1 MERIWHELLGAA
13 AANAGRL
20 LGAVV
25 ILVLGLLALRYL
37 TPALRRL
44 LQRSRLEQ
52 ALVSFLA
59 NTAWGLILVVMT
71 IGVLQQ
77 LGVET
82 ASLLTVLGAA
92 GLAVAL
98 SLQNT
103 LANFTAGL
111 LLLSFRMFRVGD
123 TIEAAGVRGRV
134 SEIFPFHVVLVTDDN
149 QAVTVPHSLLTGSGF
164 RNQSMLP
171 ARRVQWS
178 LPVRADD
185 NLAAAREAL
194 RGQLLS
200 DPRIH
205 PEPPPRVFVQE
216 WTEDRRLLTVRSLD
230 RGAAVS
236 SCAGGTAGR
245 PGYRPGFAALH
256 ALIRAARMQDHGG
269 LDHIVLGLST
279 PDAPRPPL
287 ASGPGI
293 PRCAGDGI
301 RQRASPR
308 RAGSTVPGCPP
319 AA

>member
-25 ILVLGLLALRYL
+25 ILVLGLLALRVSDARAAP
-37 TPALRRL
+37 PAAA
-44 LQRSRLEQ
+44 QPAGT

-194 RGQLLS
+194 RGRLLS

-216 WTEDRRLLTVRSLD
+216 WTEDRRLLAVQAWT
-230 RGAAVS
+230 AAPQYQAVQEELLE
-236 SCAGGTAGR
+236 GLGTA
-245 PGYRPGFAALH
+245 
-256 ALIRAARMQDHGG
+256 
-269 LDHIVLGLST
+269 
-279 PDAPRPPL
+279 L
-287 ASGPGI
+287 ASL
-293 PRCAGDGI
+293 R
-301 RQRASPR
+301 
-308 RAGSTVPGCPP
+308 STS
-319 AA
+319 

>member
-1 MERIWHELLGAA
+1 
-13 AANAGRL
+13 
-20 LGAVV
+20 
-25 ILVLGLLALRYL
+25 
-37 TPALRRL
+37 
-44 LQRSRLEQ
+44 
-52 ALVSFLA
+52 
-59 NTAWGLILVVMT
+59 MT

-134 SEIFPFHVVLVTDDN
+134 SEIFPFHVVLVTEDN

-178 LPVRADD
+178 LPVRTED

-194 RGQLLS
+194 RGRLLS
-200 DPRIH
+200 DRAST
-205 PEPPPRVFVQE
+205 RS
-216 WTEDRRLLTVRSLD
+216 RRRE
-230 RGAAVS
+230 S
-236 SCAGGTAGR
+236 SCRNGR
-245 PGYRPGFAALH
+245 RTGA
-256 ALIRAARMQDHGG
+256 
-269 LDHIVLGLST
+269 
-279 PDAPRPPL
+279 
-287 ASGPGI
+287 
-293 PRCAGDGI
+293 C
-301 RQRASPR
+301 
-308 RAGSTVPGCPP
+308 
-319 AA
+319 